1 MKYTVLIVTA
11 LLAGLVQGITGLGS
25 GIVQMLTYT
34 LYWPLATAAAVSVCV
49 SVPLNLSMLLIHRKD
64 IRWKKVL
71 FPVFPYMLIGSAAIS
86 ATGLIN
92 QTLMKKLFG
101 AFLIALAIYYLFFN
115 RREKKQLSVL
125 QSVVCIL
132 ASSLCAAFFGI
143 GGPLMTVYFLN
154 KTDSMSEY
162 LGTVS
167 AFFLINNLYSTVYR
181 FLNGILSA
189 EHLPYIGA
197 GCLAVLAGVYAA
209 CLIAKRINDNTLKKS
224 VYIMIGLTGI
234 LNLFN

>member
-1 MKYTVLIVTA
+1 
-11 LLAGLVQGITGLGS
+11 
-25 GIVQMLTYT
+25 
-34 LYWPLATAAAVSVCV
+34 
-49 SVPLNLSMLLIHRKD
+49 MLLIHRKD

>member
-181 FLNGILSA
+181 FLN